1 MHALVFVCLVL
12 TLLAL
17 TASPAAAQDA
27 EALRRELEEMRKSF
41 EAMKQNYE
49 KSMEAL
55 GERLKRLESAPTA
68 TTPSTAAPA
77 TAAPAPPATPATPL
91 AQTPPPSS
99 TPSALDL
106 LRPREP
112 FALYSQRGTGQL
124 LFDIGVA
131 GDFVGNI
138 VQENVDQANAGTFPG
153 QENRFFP
160 REVELS
166 FFGQVDPYARAEVR
180 IEAGE
185 ESQGEELTV
194 NLAEA
199 NLTLMTLP
207 YGFQAKLGRMR
218 NRYGWSNAIHEHDL
232 PWVDRPAVYRY
243 FFGQEGL
250 VEDGMEVTWVP
261 PLPFYLEALAGV
273 FNGDNSTAFG
283 LGSLRE
289 PLVTGRLRTF
299 FELGDEHAL
308 QLGVSVASGKTSSD
322 QRATLPG
329 ADFRYKYRPVE
340 WLHPLL
346 TLGGEAIYS
355 IRKATVENEVE
366 VPVDS
371 DGDGIPDMVTTE
383 TQTDNKT
390 FNRWGYYLYGEVQPW
405 RRWALGTRYDYTQF
419 PENPGREWAIEPYIT
434 FWPSEFLRFRFAY
447 KHTDRSSNIGF
458 SANGSSGRIADEY
471 LFQSTFILGAHPAHP
486 F

>member
-1 MHALVFVCLVL
+1 MYALVIVCLTF
-12 TLLAL
+12 TLLLSA
-17 TASPAAAQDA
+17 APAAGQDA
-27 EALRRELEEMRKSF
+27 NALRRELEEMRKSF
-41 EAMKQNYE
+41 DAMKQNYE

-55 GERLKRLESAPTA
+55 GERLKRLESAP
-68 TTPSTAAPA
+68 APA
-77 TAAPAPPATPATPL
+77 PTTVAPAAPAPPATVAPAPPATPVTPMV
-91 AQTPPPSS
+91 QTPPPS

-112 FALYSQRGTGQL
+112 FSLYGQRGSGQL

-138 VQENVDQANAGTFPG
+138 TQQNVQRANAGTFPG

-160 REVELS
+160 REVELA
-166 FFGQVDPYARAEVR
+166 FFGQVDPYARAVVM

-185 ESQGEELTV
+185 ESPGETLTV
-194 NLAEA
+194 NLSEA
-199 NLTLMTLP
+199 NMTLLALP
-207 YGFQAKLGRMR
+207 YGLQAKLGRMR
-218 NRYGWSNAIHEHDL
+218 NRYGWSNPIHEHDL

-250 VEDGMEVTWVP
+250 VEDGVEFTWVA

-283 LGSLRE
+283 LGSLRN
-289 PLVTGRLRTF
+289 PLVTGRLSTF
-299 FELGDEHAL
+299 FELGDEHAIA
-308 QLGVSVASGKTSSD
+308 LGVSVASGETSD
-322 QRATLPG
+322 HQRAILPG
-329 ADFRYKYRPVE
+329 ADFRYKYRPLG

-355 IRKATVENEVE
+355 IRDAEVATDVVGVFDE
-366 VPVDS
+366 
-371 DGDGIPDMVTTE
+371 
-383 TQTDNKT
+383 KT
-390 FNRWGYYLYGEVQPW
+390 FNRWGYYLYGELQPW
-405 RRWALGTRYDYTQF
+405 RRWAFGTRYDFSRF
-419 PENPGREWAIEPYIT
+419 PQNPGREQAIEPYVT

-447 KHTDRSSNIGF
+447 KHTDRTSDIGF
-458 SANGSSGRIADEY
+458 SDNGSSGRIADEWF
-471 LFQSTFILGAHPAHP
+471 FQATFILGAHPAHP